1 MAIDQIVMSPT
12 WFQVSTP
19 NKLLLFF
26 GYDTRNVFYKQYR
39 KELNRQLKAR
49 DIETVLNNW
58 MKIGYDRK
66 TAKIL
71 LRHFAKEFSLESIS
85 VMPNDLLYLF
95 SFPCDLNGYCSIQEC
110 CQSFGTTLYDFIRYF
125 AGGCDDKFTPEVKI
139 ADIEFEK
146 LYNLYMEKRKEIV
159 VAILIQFLWRF
170 RNKKRSYFYL
180 DRFDL

>member
-12 WFQVSTP
+12 WFQVPNP
-19 NKLLLFF
+19 NKLLLYF

-49 DIETVLNNW
+49 DIEIN
-58 MKIGYDRK
+58 
-66 TAKIL
+66 AKIL

-146 LYNLYMEKRKEIV
+146 LYNLYMEKRKEIA

>member
-12 WFQVSTP
+12 WFQVPNP

-49 DIETVLNNW
+49 DIEIILNNW
-58 MKIGYDRK
+58 VKIGYDRRI
-66 TAKIL
+66 AKIL

-146 LYNLYMEKRKEIV
+146 LYHLYMEKRKEIT